1 MVVPAAGEI
10 VLVTFPF
17 SDLSQAKVR
26 PAVCLAAA
34 GRADWILCQITSN
47 AYGDPSA
54 IALDTTDFSS
64 GNLRVASFVRPGKIF
79 TASTKL
85 IQRSVGTLSLAARAR
100 IVDAVV
106 KLVQSGR

>member
-1 MVVPAAGEI
+1 MVIPAAGEI
-10 VLVTFPF
+10 VLVTLPF
-17 SDLSQAKVR
+17 SDLSQSKVR

-34 GRADWILCQITSN
+34 GRGDWILCQITSN

-54 IALDTTDFSS
+54 IPLKATDFSS
-64 GNLRVASFVRPGKIF
+64 GGLRVASFVRPGKIF

-85 IQRSVGTLSLAARAR
+85 IQQSVGTLNVAARSR

-106 KLVQSGR
+106 KVVQSGR